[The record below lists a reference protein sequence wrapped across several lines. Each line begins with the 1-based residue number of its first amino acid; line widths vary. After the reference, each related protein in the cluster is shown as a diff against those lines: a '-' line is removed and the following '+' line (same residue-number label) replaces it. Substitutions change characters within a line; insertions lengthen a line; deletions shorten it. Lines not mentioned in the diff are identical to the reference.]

1 MIKLQDC
8 RLTLCPAAQW
18 RSVDHGH
25 RTYQGACRGW
35 WRLTPDSTLPATRPA
50 LREHWG
56 VCIPNRPSKSPERK
70 REQKKRWFRD
80 AKNGAP
86 GMQRWLAL
94 GVISTSATSAG
105 R

>member
-18 RSVDHGH
+18 RSVDPGH
-25 RTYQGACRGW
+25 RNPPGGVP
-35 WRLTPDSTLPATRPA
+35 RLVATDAGVYSARTRP

-80 AKNGAP
+80 AKNGARD
-86 GMQRWLAL
+86 GR
-94 GVISTSATSAG
+94 ISVVKRRNG
-105 R
+105 FNRCW